1 MEKQATFYQIIDIPA
16 KKETTPGVISF
27 AFLFDYVK
35 IITSSISNYA
45 TRP

>member
-27 AFLFDYVK
+27 IFLLDNSD
-35 IITSSISNYA
+35 ITASSISDYA